1 MPPRRQSTDLE
12 TTISAIANAAAL
24 EISNAI
30 RNELALQ
37 LRQLA
42 GGGPAARRAASSGS
56 SSSGG
61 QVRRAGRG
69 RLDEV
74 TVSRVLKVVHD
85 SPGLRTEEIQAKL
98 PVAPKVVKAALAKL
112 RRESRV
118 KTTGQKRGMTYA
130 SR

>member
-42 GGGPAARRAASSGS
+42 GGGPAARRAASSG

>member
-24 EISNAI
+24 QISNAI

-37 LRQLA
+37 LKQLA
-42 GGGPAARRAASSGS
+42 GGVPAARRAASSGS
-56 SSSGG
+56 NSGG

-98 PVAPKVVKAALAKL
+98 PVAPKLVKAALAKL